1 MLKNKKLFS
10 LIIALC
16 LILGGVS
23 VKTNATSLINSEIA
37 ESSYSEGNEA
47 NVKNQMLEID
57 NESSEINDEF
67 NNTVNEISTKQD
79 DIYNSSESNS
89 EETIINSE
97 DISSEASEITSS
109 NEESLSSEINSDEIN
124 EEDIAFPE
132 PVQTAINAPM
142 AYATTPRVNIL
153 VSKNIISSPRA
164 FELLGL
170 DKNVSYPFIVAL
182 KKDNNNGT
190 YSSYGR
196 GTIKGSYNT
205 NKRASLNFSSLSP
218 GTYILTEEEMPA
230 YFNFVDMVAT
240 NSLQGVTFSKV
251 NNEYRIVISNTASSG
266 TLNVQVRN
274 ELEARDEPNIKIKF
288 TRKINASNDDWDRLL
303 LNSQEN
309 YSFRVKVKNNQ
320 NNIEILGINDNDGFS
335 INNIGIGK
343 YYIEAY
349 DYNLFKFSNLE
360 LSNAINGI
368 TLTKQGNGYLLTI
381 GNQIITDTTI
391 NINENL
397 TLKEQRFY
405 EDSSYKTCYLKY
417 N

>member
-23 VKTNATSLINSEIA
+23 VNTNATSLTTSETTVSSFSDASEKELESKSLELDENLQVSEAINSTVSEI
-37 ESSYSEGNEA
+37 
-47 NVKNQMLEID
+47 
-57 NESSEINDEF
+57 SSEQNSNLD
-67 NNTVNEISTKQD
+67 TSEIP
-79 DIYNSSESNS
+79 
-89 EETIINSE
+89 EETNINSE

-109 NEESLSSEINSDEIN
+109 NEESLSSEINSDETN

-205 NKRASLNFSSLSP
+205 SKRASLNFSSLSP
-218 GTYILTEEEMPA
+218 GTYILTEEEMPT

-368 TLTKQGNGYLLTI
+368 TLAKQGNGYLLTI